1 MHDKILQNA
10 TLMYQFG
17 EQDLVYN
24 VNVCILQNISERI
37 PWILKDTLSRQNKGA
52 LHEPR
57 RKVTKNFN
65 RRRR

>member
-1 MHDKILQNA
+1 MPDKILQNA
-10 TLMYQFG
+10 TLMYWFG
-17 EQDLVYN
+17 ERYLVYN

>member
-1 MHDKILQNA
+1 
-10 TLMYQFG
+10 MYQFG

-65 RRRR
+65 RRRG

>member
-1 MHDKILQNA
+1 
-10 TLMYQFG
+10 MYQFG

-52 LHEPR
+52 LHELEELKLQKKALMQKLLTGEVR
-57 RKVTKNFN
+57 VKV
-65 RRRR
+65 